1 MLKKSMVYLTLAM
14 FLTAGSMSNV
24 DAKRLG
30 GSKNVGKQAPT
41 ATQKQAAPTQP
52 AAPAAAPNQAAKPAT
67 PATPA
72 TAAPAKKGFG
82 WGGMLGGLA
91 AGLGLAWLL
100 SHFGMGE
107 AVASFLMGFLL
118 VLAVAMVGFW
128 LLRKFA
134 GSKQATLKTSTPNG
148 FDAGRAYEPQQH
160 RPEPTMGGY
169 AAPAAQA
176 RDDFQGFDQ
185 QLFIDNAKKHFVALQ
200 DSWDRGDVQRLREF
214 TTPQMFLE
222 LERDL
227 LARANQLNRT
237 EVLTLDAE
245 VMGQEKTEDVYQ
257 VSVRFSGMIREE
269 IDGTAESFVEVWNL
283 TKPANGS
290 GGWVLAGISQ
300 LV

>member
-1 MLKKSMVYLTLAM
+1 
-14 FLTAGSMSNV
+14 
-24 DAKRLG
+24 
-30 GSKNVGKQAPT
+30 
-41 ATQKQAAPTQP
+41 
-52 AAPAAAPNQAAKPAT
+52 
-67 PATPA
+67 
-72 TAAPAKKGFG
+72 
-82 WGGMLGGLA
+82 
-91 AGLGLAWLL
+91 
-100 SHFGMGE
+100 
-107 AVASFLMGFLL
+107 
-118 VLAVAMVGFW
+118 
-128 LLRKFA
+128 
-134 GSKQATLKTSTPNG
+134 
-148 FDAGRAYEPQQH
+148 
-160 RPEPTMGGY
+160 MGGY

-200 DSWDRGDVQRLREF
+200 DAWDRGDVQRLREF